1 MKNEICIVTKK
12 NFLKGNFKCICLVTP
27 RTCFFNIESF
37 VWSEYLPVS
46 VGVLHLQTVLQDCW
60 EIKKESIVITITF
73 KISTSTKRLADGYTL
88 E

>member
-46 VGVLHLQTVLQDCW
+46 VGVLHLQTVLQDCGKLNNKK
-60 EIKKESIVITITF
+60 IKKKKESYCYNNSV
-73 KISTSTKRLADGYTL
+73 
-88 E
+88 